1 MKLLSLKYLIIFAL
15 LLFPGEINK
24 DCLSHIKNEL
34 SEITG
39 SQLIINDSPEKD
51 CLNLELRKNKSRPTN
66 QGEKVE
72 PIVINSTYSNHSEIR
87 FINLSILQK
96 MVFSKENYS
105 LSSPYYSLISQ
116 TFCIS
121 TFINILRI

>member
-1 MKLLSLKYLIIFAL
+1 MKLLSLKYLILFTV
-15 LLFPGEINK
+15 LLFPREINK
-24 DCLSHIKNEL
+24 IHFSHNKNEKG
-34 SEITG
+34 EITN
-39 SQLIINDSPEKD
+39 SQLIVSESPEKN
-51 CLNLELRKNKSRPTN
+51 CLNLELRKSKSRATN

-72 PIVINSTYSNHSEIR
+72 PIVISSTYSNHSEIR

-105 LSSPYYSLISQ
+105 LSSPYYLFISQ

-121 TFINILRI
+121 TLINILRI

>member
-1 MKLLSLKYLIIFAL
+1 MKLLSLKYFILFAV
-15 LLFPGEINK
+15 LLFPREINK
-24 DCLSHIKNEL
+24 FHFSHNKNDKGK
-34 SEITG
+34 ITN
-39 SQLIINDSPEKD
+39 SQLIVSQSPEKN
-51 CLNLELRKNKSRPTN
+51 CLNLELRKSKSKPIN